1 MAELLWRG
9 CSGCEKWN
17 FSFWEWWDW
26 RCYPLVMTNIAM
38 ENHTVFWMGKLTS
51 SMAIFHSYLK
61 FPEANLENT
70 FYQFNLVCWNSNLW
84 MIDKLFR
91 SHILDGQIR
100 RVTRLENFEVFIEL
114 EFQLKSVD
122 WDSMAVTGHP
132 SFGGLSASELSGFLA
147 GPAPFRPP
155 GFCLA
160 SFKHIIPYHRP
171 GRMCWWKKLGLKC
184 EEQSRVAKCWG
195 NHWNHG

>member
-1 MAELLWRG
+1 
-9 CSGCEKWN
+9 
-17 FSFWEWWDW
+17 
-26 RCYPLVMTNIAM
+26 
-38 ENHTVFWMGKLTS
+38 
-51 SMAIFHSYLK
+51 MAIFHSYLK

-132 SFGGLSASELSGFLA
+132 SFGGLSASELSGN
-147 GPAPFRPP
+147 GRTSTVSAPRILFGIVQAHHP
-155 GFCLA
+155 L
-160 SFKHIIPYHRP
+160 SS
-171 GRMCWWKKLGLKC
+171 
-184 EEQSRVAKCWG
+184 SRADVLMKETG
-195 NHWNHG
+195 SEVRRTK